1 MRRLALFVFGVLLVL
16 LGTMAVRASR
26 LVRNDPPVD
35 RVQLTVD
42 EQAIARRLAGAL
54 KLATVST
61 ESGVVDTAAFRAL
74 HAYLAE
80 QYPLTHAT
88 LRREVFG
95 GLSLAY
101 VWRGS
106 DSTKAPI
113 VLMGHLDVVPVIAG
127 TESRWTHPP
136 FGGDIADGF
145 IWGRG
150 AMDDKATVLGV
161 LEGIESL
168 IGTGYRPQRTVVLA
182 FGHDEEVGGRG
193 AAAIVAWYNS
203 QGWPMPAL
211 VLDEGG
217 AVTQGQL
224 SGIDEPVA
232 LVGIAEKGFLSLELV
247 SEGQGG
253 HSSMPSGTS
262 HIGRVSRAVAALEAN
277 PFPARVTGVPEAMLR
292 AIAPSM
298 TFGERLGIANLWLTE
313 PFVRKALLKV
323 PSSAAMLRTTTAP
336 TIIAA
341 GEKENVLPPR
351 ARAVV
356 NFRILPGETEA
367 SVIAYVQSVIADTL
381 VQVRRSGKF
390 SSPPSLVSDPDGPA
404 FAALAVSI
412 RETLG
417 NAPPIVAPYL
427 VVGGTDSRQWSE
439 AGAAQVFRFSPLPY
453 GDGDNLRF
461 HGTDERVSVTGY
473 ARCVVFFR
481 QLIQRVDR
489 L

>member
-1 MRRLALFVFGVLLVL
+1 MRRFLLSAFGLLLVL
-16 LGTMAVRASR
+16 LGAMAVRASR
-26 LVRNDPPVD
+26 LTRDDAPVERVR
-35 RVQLTVD
+35 LTVD
-42 EQAIARRLAGAL
+42 ESAIAQRLAGAL
-54 KLATVST
+54 RIATIST
-61 ESGVVDTAAFRAL
+61 ESGVIDTAAFRAL
-74 HAYLAE
+74 HAYLAA
-80 QYPLTHAT
+80 QYPRTHAT
-88 LRREVFG
+88 LTREVVG

-101 VWRGS
+101 VWRGL
-106 DSTKAPI
+106 DTTKAPI

-127 TESRWTHPP
+127 TESRWSHPP
-136 FGGDIADGF
+136 FGGEIADGF

-150 AMDDKATVLGV
+150 AMDDKSTVLGV

-168 IGTGYRPQRTVVLA
+168 LGSGYTPQRTIVLA

-193 AAAIVAWYNS
+193 AGAIVAWYKAK
-203 QGWPMPAL
+203 GWPMPAL

-247 SEGQGG
+247 SEGEGG
-253 HSSMPSGTS
+253 HSSTPSGIS

-298 TFGERLGIANLWLTE
+298 TFGERIGIANLWLTE
-313 PFVRKALLKV
+313 PLVRRALLRI

-336 TIIAA
+336 TIIGA
-341 GEKENVLPPR
+341 GEKENVLPPK

-367 SVIAYVQSVIADTL
+367 TVIARVRAVIADSL
-381 VQVRRSGKF
+381 VQVRAAGSF
-390 SSPPSLVSDPDGPA
+390 ASPPSTVSDPEGPA
-404 FAALAVSI
+404 FGVLATAI

-417 NAPPIVAPYL
+417 DTPPVVAPYL

-439 AGAAQVFRFSPLPY
+439 AGATQVFRFSPVPF

-461 HGTDERVSVTGY
+461 HGTDERVSVAGY